1 MTNAEKKRILWSY
14 KRIDSQIRADYAELD
29 DIVTLIKSPNLDG
42 LPTSQNSERDLAD
55 LLIRTDEMLAR
66 ILDDINRKESAR
78 RRIDEAIL
86 AMPSETER
94 TLLILRY
101 KRGMTFEQIAEEMEY
116 SWRHTLRLHGSAL
129 AHFMECCHGM
139 SY

>member
-1 MTNAEKKRILWSY
+1 MTNAEKKKILWSY
-14 KRIDSQIRADYAELD
+14 KRIDSQIKADYAELD

-55 LLIRTDEMLAR
+55 LLIRKDEMLAR
-66 ILDDINRKESAR
+66 ILDDINRKEPAR
-78 RRIDEAIL
+78 RRIDEALL

-101 KRGMTFEQIAEEMEY
+101 KRVMTFDQIAEEMEY
-116 SWRHTLRLHGSAL
+116 SWRHILRLHGSAL
-129 AHFMECCHGM
+129 AHFMP
-139 SY
+139 

>member
-1 MTNAEKKRILWSY
+1 MTNAEKKKILWSY

-29 DIVTLIKSPNLDG
+29 DIVSLIKSPNLDG

-55 LLIRTDEMLAR
+55 LLIRKDEMLAR

-78 RRIDEAIL
+78 RRIDEALL

-101 KRGMTFEQIAEEMEY
+101 KRGMTFDQIAEEMEY
-116 SWRHTLRLHGSAL
+116 SWRHILRLHGSAL
-129 AHFMECCHGM
+129 AHFMP
-139 SY
+139 

>member
-29 DIVTLIKSPNLDG
+29 DLVSLIKSPNLDG

-55 LLIRTDEMLAR
+55 LLIRKDEMLAR

-78 RRIDEAIL
+78 RRIDEALL

-101 KRGMTFEQIAEEMEY
+101 KRGMTFDQIAEEMEY

-129 AHFMECCHGM
+129 AHFME
-139 SY
+139 

>member
-1 MTNAEKKRILWSY
+1 
-14 KRIDSQIRADYAELD
+14 
-29 DIVTLIKSPNLDG
+29 
-42 LPTSQNSERDLAD
+42 
-55 LLIRTDEMLAR
+55 MLAR

-78 RRIDEAIL
+78 RRIDEALL

-101 KRGMTFEQIAEEMEY
+101 KRGMTFDQIAEEMEY

-129 AHFMECCHGM
+129 AHFME
-139 SY
+139 